1 MVIVERVITVIMEFM
16 VTMFRA
22 IIKMGLEVTETK
34 MFMQV
39 TTIIAMMETV
49 IIMEREVEVQIILVT
64 ELEVVEK
71 VQVFIHLLVRNMKL
85 Q

>member
-1 MVIVERVITVIMEFM
+1 MAKADFKHDSEDIFES
-16 VTMFRA
+16 
-22 IIKMGLEVTETK
+22 MGLGKEVTETK